1 MSRAEAWSA
10 LACLQGHT
18 APHTEQNPPTL
29 VCAWRGGSIA
39 ATGARPGAGERLKA
53 EDFM

>member
-10 LACLQGHT
+10 LACLHGHT
-18 APHTEQNPPTL
+18 TPHTPQNPPTL
-29 VCAWRGGSIA
+29 VWAWRGGSMA
-39 ATGARPGAGERLKA
+39 RGARPGAGERLKA